1 MNNFNFVNQF
11 NKISI
16 VFVVMVFVSLTYL
29 FSISIF
35 PENEN
40 ILIKSTY
47 GVIQKIP
54 IDIDYAQ
61 FISPL
66 NQDNQVKVYLKSLLT
81 GDLTGVNNNNTNQT
95 MNAIMKVY
103 STNGT
108 LLKTTSFPSGF
119 YYNSLKSIKL
129 ATNIIDKS
137 IETITAVVQLTNLE
151 KTQPLS
157 DPITFKLGLGQIID
171 K

>member
-1 MNNFNFVNQF
+1 MNNLNFINQF
-11 NKISI
+11 NKKSI
-16 VFVVMVFVSLTYL
+16 VFFVMVFISLTYL
-29 FSISIF
+29 VSFSIL

-40 ILIKSTY
+40 ILIKSSY
-47 GVIQKIP
+47 GIIQKIP

-66 NQDNQVKVYLKSLLT
+66 NQDNQIKVYLKSHPTDDPT
-81 GDLTGVNNNNTNQT
+81 GMNNNTNQT
-95 MNAIMKVY
+95 MNAVMKVY

-119 YYNSLKSIKL
+119 NYNSLKSIKL

-137 IETITAVVQLTNLE
+137 VETITAVVQLTNLE

>member
-1 MNNFNFVNQF
+1 MNNLNFVNQF
-11 NKISI
+11 NKKSI
-16 VFVVMVFVSLTYL
+16 IFFVMVFVSLTCL

-40 ILIKSTY
+40 ILIKSSY
-47 GVIQKIP
+47 GVIQKLP

-66 NQDNQVKVYLKSLLT
+66 NQDNQVKVYLKSLPID
-81 GDLTGVNNNNTNQT
+81 DLTGVSNNTNQT
-95 MNAIMKVY
+95 INAVMKVY

-137 IETITAVVQLTNLE
+137 VETITAVVQLTNLE

>member
-1 MNNFNFVNQF
+1 MNNLKFVNQF
-11 NKISI
+11 SKKSI
-16 VFVVMVFVSLTYL
+16 VFFVMIFTSLTYL
-29 FSISIF
+29 VFISIV

-40 ILIKSTY
+40 ILIKSSY
-47 GVIQKIP
+47 GIIQKIP

-66 NQDNQVKVYLKSLLT
+66 NQDNQVKVYLKSLPT
-81 GDLTGVNNNNTNQT
+81 DDLTGINNNTNQT
-95 MNAIMKVY
+95 MNAVMKVY

-119 YYNSLKSIKL
+119 NYNSLKSIKL

-137 IETITAVVQLTNLE
+137 VETVTAVVQLTNLE
-151 KTQPLS
+151 KTQSLS
-157 DPITFKLGLGQIID
+157 DPITINLGLGQIID

>member
-1 MNNFNFVNQF
+1 MNNLNFVNPF
-11 NKISI
+11 NKKSI
-16 VFVVMVFVSLTYL
+16 VFFVMVFVSLTYL

-35 PENEN
+35 LENEN
-40 ILIKSTY
+40 ILIKSSY

-66 NQDNQVKVYLKSLLT
+66 NQDNQVKVYLKSLPT
-81 GDLTGVNNNNTNQT
+81 DHLTGVNNNSTNQT
-95 MNAIMKVY
+95 MNAVMKVY

-137 IETITAVVQLTNLE
+137 VETITAVIQLTNLE

-157 DPITFKLGLGQIID
+157 DPITFKLSLGQIID

>member
-1 MNNFNFVNQF
+1 MNNLNFVNQF
-11 NKISI
+11 NRKSI
-16 VFVVMVFVSLTYL
+16 VFFVMVFVSLTYL

-40 ILIKSTY
+40 ILIKSSY
-47 GVIQKIP
+47 SVIQKIP

-66 NQDNQVKVYLKSLLT
+66 NQDNQVKVYLKSLPT
-81 GDLTGVNNNNTNQT
+81 DDLTGVNNNTNQT
-95 MNAIMKVY
+95 MNAVMKIY

-137 IETITAVVQLTNLE
+137 VETITAVVQLTNLE